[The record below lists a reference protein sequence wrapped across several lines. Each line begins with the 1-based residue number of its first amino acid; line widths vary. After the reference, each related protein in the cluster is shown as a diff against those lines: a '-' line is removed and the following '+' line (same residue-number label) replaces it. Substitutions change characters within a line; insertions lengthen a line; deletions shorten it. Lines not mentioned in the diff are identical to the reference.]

1 MSFNMTIEMRDY
13 EKKYIDSVL
22 LYKYN
27 LLNQIVIIEDT
38 IIDESYKPKVE
49 TTKNL
54 KKINKKDS
62 KILGGSKDKENIIII
77 TND

>member
-1 MSFNMTIEMRDY
+1 MSLNMTIEMRDY
-13 EKKYIDSVL
+13 EKKYIDNVL

-27 LLNQIVIIEDT
+27 LLNQIVLIEDV
-38 IIDESYKPKVE
+38 IIDEKYKAKIE
-49 TTKNL
+49 TTKNS

-62 KILGGSKDKENIIII
+62 KISGGSKDKENIIII

>member
-1 MSFNMTIEMRDY
+1 MTIEMRDY
-13 EKKYIDSVL
+13 EKKYIDNVL

-27 LLNQIVIIEDT
+27 LLNQIVLIEDV
-38 IIDESYKPKVE
+38 IIDEKYKAKIE
-49 TTKNL
+49 TTKNS

-62 KILGGSKDKENIIII
+62 KISGGSKDKENIIII